1 MGPPVGGPPQGR
13 PKPPTPAQA
22 PTSIADSF
30 PEVVN
35 ASQKLPPVKHKVQHV
50 IETTC
55 QRPISLR
62 YCRLP
67 PGKLEAAKKEFAEME
82 AQGILRKA
90 KGSWASPLH
99 MV

>member
-1 MGPPVGGPPQGR
+1 M
-13 PKPPTPAQA
+13 
-22 PTSIADSF
+22 
-30 PEVVN
+30 
-35 ASQKLPPVKHKVQHV
+35 

-62 YCRLP
+62 YRRLA

-82 AQGILRKA
+82 AQGIIRKA

-99 MV
+99 MVEKTDGTWASCSGNAGEIISKPANCIV